1 MYDLF
6 FSLFFLFELGGWG
19 GGGGVIWNN
28 YVKLEF
34 IIYLYFFVVYKYK
47 VNISMGIKGIY
58 FVYFVWL

>member
-6 FSLFFLFELGGWG
+6 FSLFFLFELGGW

>member
-19 GGGGVIWNN
+19 VIWNK